1 VDPVTM
7 IAGGSGPEIEA
18 GTVDDRERLY
28 HRELYLQLDFCKRG
42 PTLGRQIAGLF
53 KISASSP

>member
-7 IAGGSGPEIEA
+7 IEGGSGPEKA

-28 HRELYLQLDFCKRG
+28 HKGLYL
-42 PTLGRQIAGLF
+42 
-53 KISASSP
+53 

>member
-7 IAGGSGPEIEA
+7 IEGGSGPEKEA

-28 HRELYLQLDFCKRG
+28 HKGLYL
-42 PTLGRQIAGLF
+42 
-53 KISASSP
+53 